1 MMFAVVMGLLPM
13 LLLAV
18 LNWLIFRAV
27 SSARRHHV
35 TLMSRSCSS
44 SHRRDGTMATLLS
57 GIVLIFVIC
66 HTPKA
71 ILNIYEVYE
80 VLVRLLRL
88 DIAIYLISNILG
100 LL

>member
-1 MMFAVVMGLLPM
+1 MNADFLVMGLLPM
-13 LLLAV
+13 LLLAI

-35 TLMSRSCSS
+35 TLMARSASS
-44 SHRRDGTMATLLS
+44 SHRRDSTMATLLS

-80 VLVRLLRL
+80 VLPMSVSL
-88 DIAIYLISNILG
+88 DIIH
-100 LL
+100 